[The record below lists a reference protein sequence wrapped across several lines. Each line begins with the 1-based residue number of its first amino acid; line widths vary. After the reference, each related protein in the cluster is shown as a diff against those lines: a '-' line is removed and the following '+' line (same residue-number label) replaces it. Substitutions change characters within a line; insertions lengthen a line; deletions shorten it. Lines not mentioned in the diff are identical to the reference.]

1 MKIYKNIKKYI
12 YIFNPCLGFT
22 KAENRCCRQSVW
34 CWWRSMWSILMRLC
48 GYTQDKS
55 EDYSLF
61 KLTALASSALT
72 EVNSPRCRLWPQCVV
87 NSGEMR
93 LQWLSTRHHFHC
105 VSSIFS
111 LIYFCSRT
119 IAFHSLCA
127 LLCLWVSLRL
137 NLFSSPLFMAVKG
150 AIRYLWLFVLKSL
163 ALSDSAPF
171 GDDKLGRHIA
181 AVIGPNRSRRLH
193 LLSKMKTAHTN
204 NSSTGNSKAP
214 FATLLPAF
222 FLFPSKGTYNIIQSF
237 LHQTQSRFSLSCQ
250 YVCKSISVGTVKVLK
265 DIM

>member
-1 MKIYKNIKKYI
+1 MYVIQRKCLKYI
-12 YIFNPCLGFT
+12 FLGFT
-22 KAENRCCRQSVW
+22 KAENRCYRQSVW
-34 CWWRSMWSILMRLC
+34 CWWSMWSILMRLC

-72 EVNSPRCRLWPQCVV
+72 EVNFSRCRLWPQCVV

-127 LLCLWVSLRL
+127 LLRLRVSLRL
-137 NLFSSPLFMAVKG
+137 NLLSPLISHCPG
-150 AIRYLWLFVLKSL
+150 
-163 ALSDSAPF
+163 
-171 GDDKLGRHIA
+171 
-181 AVIGPNRSRRLH
+181 
-193 LLSKMKTAHTN
+193 
-204 NSSTGNSKAP
+204 SSW
-214 FATLLPAF
+214 
-222 FLFPSKGTYNIIQSF
+222 PSKGRSVTCDF
-237 LHQTQSRFSLSCQ
+237 L
-250 YVCKSISVGTVKVLK
+250 Y
-265 DIM
+265 

>member
-1 MKIYKNIKKYI
+1 MYVIQWKFIQILKYI
-12 YIFNPCLGFT
+12 YFLDWQRLRTAAVDSQFGVDEGVCDPY
-22 KAENRCCRQSVW
+22 
-34 CWWRSMWSILMRLC
+34 WWGC
-48 GYTQDKS
+48 VDTHDKS

-72 EVNSPRCRLWPQCVV
+72 EVNFSRCRLWPQCVV

-127 LLCLWVSLRL
+127 LLCLWVSLWL

-163 ALSDSAPF
+163 PPHSA
-171 GDDKLGRHIA
+171 
-181 AVIGPNRSRRLH
+181 
-193 LLSKMKTAHTN
+193 MTN
-204 NSSTGNSKAP
+204 
-214 FATLLPAF
+214 
-222 FLFPSKGTYNIIQSF
+222 
-237 LHQTQSRFSLSCQ
+237 
-250 YVCKSISVGTVKVLK
+250 
-265 DIM
+265 